1 MNANTEAIYKYLKST
16 NRPYSVNDI
25 IQNLHKKYSK
35 TVVQTALDDL
45 VKSEVILSKTY
56 GKQVIYCIRQTGKNE
71 VKKDAKEVKE
81 NLKQKEKELEEKQA
95 VLKKLQDEN
104 KQVKSKLKQLS
115 QQMTEAEAKQKKA
128 ELQAELEEKKSKL
141 EKLSRNVNV
150 ISEVDKKTI
159 TDTKEKMVKEYN
171 KRKRMCTEMLEA
183 ILENYP
189 KSKKILLE
197 EVGIE
202 TDEMVSMEKLQ

>member
-95 VLKKLQDEN
+95 
-104 KQVKSKLKQLS
+104 VKSKLKQLS

>member
-1 MNANTEAIYKYLKST
+1 
-16 NRPYSVNDI
+16 
-25 IQNLHKKYSK
+25 
-35 TVVQTALDDL
+35 
-45 VKSEVILSKTY
+45 
-56 GKQVIYCIRQTGKNE
+56 
-71 VKKDAKEVKE
+71 
-81 NLKQKEKELEEKQA
+81 
-95 VLKKLQDEN
+95 
-104 KQVKSKLKQLS
+104 
-115 QQMTEAEAKQKKA
+115 MTEAEAKQKKA